1 MNTNITALSL
11 TGIALILLMASASS
25 LELNNYTTSFV
36 TGVTGIIAVIKA
48 TQIWDQLEEEN
59 K

>member
-1 MNTNITALSL
+1 MNTNLTALSL
-11 TGIALILLMASASS
+11 TGIALIFLMASASS